1 MGALPRFPWNWLIL
15 NKADRE
21 RAHRQ
26 REYFAQLE
34 EESEPTSLATSTEG
48 EHTIQV
54 KNAHVKGHNVND
66 PPLNEGRSWR
76 SLVPLKSWFDIWK
89 ITSIFWLEKC
99 LIMMI
104 PPMFLKR
111 HSLISQMKRYSFQ
124 NKTWISLSNSYL
136 IRHRLEINW
145 QIFNLNIFC
154 FCSD

>member
-54 KNAHVKGHNVND
+54 KNPYVKRHTIQVKNPYVKGHTIQVKNPYVKGHTIQVKNPYVKGHNLND
-66 PPLNEGRSWR
+66 PPLIEGHSWR
-76 SLVPLKSWFDIWK
+76 SLVPLKSWFD
-89 ITSIFWLEKC
+89 T
-99 LIMMI
+99 
-104 PPMFLKR
+104 
-111 HSLISQMKRYSFQ
+111 
-124 NKTWISLSNSYL
+124 
-136 IRHRLEINW
+136 
-145 QIFNLNIFC
+145 
-154 FCSD
+154 

>member
-54 KNAHVKGHNVND
+54 KNPYVKRHTIQVKNPYVKGHTIQVKNPYVKGHNLND
-66 PPLNEGRSWR
+66 PPLIEGHSWR
-76 SLVPLKSWFDIWK
+76 SLVPLKSWFD
-89 ITSIFWLEKC
+89 T
-99 LIMMI
+99 
-104 PPMFLKR
+104 
-111 HSLISQMKRYSFQ
+111 
-124 NKTWISLSNSYL
+124 
-136 IRHRLEINW
+136 
-145 QIFNLNIFC
+145 
-154 FCSD
+154 